1 MTQTKFN
8 PTFVQIQAAH
18 KVFVAM
24 AFLDTIKPNFENIEQ
39 QILEDGEYRYHER
52 YFTEKYKRL
61 EITEDKPFI
70 KTHKD
75 THMMAGLNEYCENQN
90 ATNDTARYYSELN
103 RRTRSA
109 GMLNG
114 ENSLAIAQNDLI
126 DAQTDLI
133 NATTSIH
140 KMNSE
145 DVSYSLDK
153 RKQLIELILK
163 LFANL
168 MNSPNLK
175 GLEKKYFDERI
186 ITM

>member
-24 AFLDTIKPNFENIEQ
+24 AFLDTLKPMFENIEQ

-52 YFTEKYKRL
+52 YFEGKYKRL
-61 EITEDKPFI
+61 EITPDKPFI
-70 KTHKD
+70 RTHKD

-114 ENSLAIAQNDLI
+114 ENSLAIAQNELHT
-126 DAQTDLI
+126 AQTDLI

-145 DVSYSLDK
+145 DVSYSLDA
-153 RKQLIELILK
+153 RKKIIELILK
-163 LFANL
+163 LFGSL

-175 GLEKKYFDERI
+175 GQEKKYFDERI
-186 ITM
+186 VSM